1 MLKSGYQ
8 SASHAYYE
16 ITMTESLSL
25 SLSLSHTISLLQ
37 VTKTHAVPDETEEA
51 HADTLQIIMYC
62 TF

>member
-8 SASHAYYE
+8 SGSHAYYE

-25 SLSLSHTISLLQ
+25 SLSLSLTHTVLQ

-51 HADTLQIIMYC
+51 HADTVQVTPC
-62 TF
+62 KS